1 MEVIIMVLMLIMV
14 PAAFLIGRWKDIFW
28 SVRMERTIMK
38 KESLILSLLSKDR
51 QHARYYKITPDS
63 GVFIHK
69 GKIWFADK
77 KEICRAT
84 INEEISKIVDLKKV
98 QNISIKDGD
107 KIVIQEKKEMG
118 GKKRII
124 PFSALTFETEKGLII
139 KEKNITYHEGVPII
153 FVDEDYLT
161 PVPFG
166 EVKGDTKPNDLFPWL
181 ANYISIQREKDNL
194 SQKKDLDLVGVITL
208 VLVVVSLIL
217 GYINYEGNNA
227 NALSINEMKGTVCMG
242 TYQVPGS
249 SNTNVPVP
257 EGGSV
262 QGNKIVV
269 N

>member
-1 MEVIIMVLMLIMV
+1 MEVIIMVLMLILV

-28 SVRMERTIMK
+28 SAKMERNMMK
-38 KESLILSLLSKDR
+38 KEVLILSLLSKDR

-63 GVFIHK
+63 GAFVHK

-84 INEEISKIVDLKKV
+84 INEETSKIIDLKKV

-107 KIVIQEKKEMG
+107 KIVIQEKKELG

-124 PFSALTFETEKGLII
+124 PFSALNLEKEKGLVI
-139 KEKNITYHEGVPII
+139 KEKNVTYHEGVPII

-166 EVKGDTKPNDLFPWL
+166 EVQGNTKPNDLFPWL
-181 ANYISIQREKDNL
+181 SNYISIQREKDNL
-194 SQKKDLDLVGVITL
+194 SQKKELDLVGVITL

-227 NALSINEMKGTVCMG
+227 NAVAISDMGGKACVG
-242 TYQVPGS
+242 TYQVSGS